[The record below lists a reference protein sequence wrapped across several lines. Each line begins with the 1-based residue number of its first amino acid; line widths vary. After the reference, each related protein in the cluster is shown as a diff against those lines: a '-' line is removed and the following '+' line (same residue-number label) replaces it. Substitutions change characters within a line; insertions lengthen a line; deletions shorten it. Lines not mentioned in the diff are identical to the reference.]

1 MSQSQIIRLLIV
13 DDHPLVREGLQAVIG
28 LEPDMTVVGEAAD
41 GLSAVRQVHQL
52 QPDVILM
59 DLLMPG
65 MSGGEAI
72 REILAPPPAPSSTRG
87 LVPRIL
93 VLTSVDD
100 LATLRETVQ
109 AGATGYVPKNASS
122 AELLDAIRTV
132 HRGSI
137 VLPAPLARALLSD
150 APESLLPAHPS
161 DKLTEREIEVLTLV
175 ARGFSNKD
183 IARELV
189 INPRTV
195 SVHVSHILN
204 KLALENRTQ
213 ATLYALRT
221 GLVSLS

>member
-28 LEPDMTVVGEAAD
+28 LEPDMAVVGEAAD
-41 GLSAVRQVHQL
+41 GLSAVRQAKQL

-72 REILAPPPAPSSTRG
+72 REILARQPAGRG
-87 LVPRIL
+87 PRIL

-100 LATLRETVQ
+100 LSTLHATVQ

-150 APESLLPAHPS
+150 APEDAPESMPPAHPS

-175 ARGFSNKD
+175 ARGLSNED

-189 INPRTV
+189 ISPRTV
-195 SVHVSHILN
+195 SVHVSHILG

>member
-1 MSQSQIIRLLIV
+1 VSQIIRVLIV

-28 LEPDMTVVGEAAD
+28 MEPDMTVVGEAVD
-41 GLSAVRQVHQL
+41 GLGAVRQAEQL

-72 REILAPPPAPSSTRG
+72 RAILASPPKVQAAA
-87 LVPRIL
+87 PRIL

-100 LATLRETVQ
+100 LTMLRATVQ
-109 AGATGYVPKNASS
+109 AGATGYVSKNAAS
-122 AELLDAIRTV
+122 AELMDAIRTV

-150 APESLLPAHPS
+150 VPKDAPPAHLAAR
-161 DKLTEREIEVLTLV
+161 LTERETEVLTWV
-175 ARGFSNKD
+175 AQGLSNED
-183 IARELV
+183 IADRLV
-189 INPRTV
+189 ISPRTV
-195 SVHVSHILN
+195 SVHVSHILG
-204 KLALENRTQ
+204 KLGLENRTQ

-221 GLVSLS
+221 GLVTLA